1 MEVRNVR
8 WVGIRTDAYEAMVG
22 FLRDVLGLR
31 VNFAEPVT
39 TEFTTSEGDEVQVM
53 GPGHP
58 SYEFFGE
65 QANGP
70 VPLLE
75 VDDVH
80 SAAAISR
87 LPTSR
92 SWARPSTTAAGTGY
106 TSAPR
111 TGTSTSSPVACL
123 GLEEK
128 PTAPQPRGPK
138 GDVCPS
144 VQGISLEGRGPAEFL
159 DHRLPRGAMLLERNQ
174 DLDHDILPAL
184 VELADHVGADLA
196 RGREDGE
203 KVRPRPFSGRVR

>member
-80 SAAAISR
+80 SARRHLQAADIEVVGSTEHDSRWEWIHVRAPDGNLYEFASR
-87 LPTSR
+87 LP
-92 SWARPSTTAAGTGY
+92 WA
-106 TSAPR
+106 
-111 TGTSTSSPVACL
+111 
-123 GLEEK
+123 
-128 PTAPQPRGPK
+128 
-138 GDVCPS
+138 
-144 VQGISLEGRGPAEFL
+144 
-159 DHRLPRGAMLLERNQ
+159 
-174 DLDHDILPAL
+174 
-184 VELADHVGADLA
+184 
-196 RGREDGE
+196 
-203 KVRPRPFSGRVR
+203 